1 MKLLSSA
8 LNYIVIIYLWC
19 HLRACGAI
27 PVGDQAPEQKTAVTT
42 SQRGGDISVSSLT
55 VSSGSARNYTFGE
68 RNDGNREDMVTSP
81 GSQSDTTI
89 NAPTFDN
96 GCRDGNVTYPCLN
109 TSVGPDLPQE
119 DPFVITVINR
129 VELAITCAGFIANG
143 VTYLTLSCNGGR
155 FAMLILLVIKHQ
167 SLVDMGICGMGALYL
182 LLPAGNWL
190 TGNHIADFIVCYTW
204 HSQGLF
210 WANMFVS
217 TWNLVLIG
225 IERYIMICTPFI
237 YNTVTKRQFL
247 YIFAGI
253 YVGSFVF
260 IIPGYIQVDFVNG
273 ECLWRNMGDFGYHF
287 YYGYSIFILLIFYVF
302 PVGAFVFLY
311 G

>member
-1 MKLLSSA
+1 M
-8 LNYIVIIYLWC
+8 
-19 HLRACGAI
+19 RACDAT

-42 SQRGGDISVSSLT
+42 TQLGGEIYVSPLT
-55 VSSGSARNYTFGE
+55 FNSGSARNYTFGE
-68 RNDGNREDMVTSP
+68 RHDGSREDMVTSP
-81 GSQSDTTI
+81 GSHSDTTI
-89 NAPTFDN
+89 NAIDN
-96 GCRDGNVTYPCLN
+96 GCRDGNVTYPCIN
-109 TSVGPDLPQE
+109 TSVGPDSPQE
-119 DPFVITVINR
+119 DQFVITVINR
-129 VELAITCAGFIANG
+129 VELAITCAGFLANG
-143 VTYLTLSCNGGR
+143 ATYLTLSCNGGR
-155 FAMLILLVIKHQ
+155 FSVLILLVLKHQ
-167 SLVDMGICGMGALYL
+167 SLVDMGICGMGAMYL

-190 TGNHIADFIVCYTW
+190 TGNRIADFIVCYTW

-217 TWNLVLIG
+217 TWNLVIMG
-225 IERYIMICTPFI
+225 IERYIMICKPLI

-260 IIPGYIQVDFVNG
+260 IIPGYIQVDFING

-287 YYGYSIFILLIFYVF
+287 YYGYSIFILFIFYVF
-302 PVGAFVFLY
+302 PVGAFVFIY

>member
-1 MKLLSSA
+1 MEMLSYA

-19 HLRACGAI
+19 YLPACDAI
-27 PVGDQAPEQKTAVTT
+27 PGGDQAPEQKTAVTT
-42 SQRGGDISVSSLT
+42 THLGGEIYVSSLT

-68 RNDGNREDMVTSP
+68 RYDGSREDMVTSP
-81 GSQSDTTI
+81 GSQSDKTV
-89 NAPTFDN
+89 NAPTLDN

-129 VELAITCAGFIANG
+129 VQLTITCAGFLANG

-155 FAMLILLVIKHQ
+155 FSVLILLVLKHQ
-167 SLVDMGICGMGALYL
+167 SLVDMGICGMCAMYL

-190 TGNHIADFIVCYTW
+190 TGNHIADAIVCYTW
-204 HSQGLF
+204 HSQGLY
-210 WANMFVS
+210 WAAMFVS
-217 TWNLVLIG
+217 SWNLVLMG
-225 IERYIMICTPFI
+225 IERYIKICKPLL

-247 YIFAGI
+247 YTFAGI

-260 IIPGYIQVDFVNG
+260 IILGYIQVDFING
-273 ECLWRNMGDFGYHF
+273 ECLRRNIGDFGYPF
-287 YYGYSIFILLIFYVF
+287 YYGYSIVIPFLFYLF
-302 PVGAFVFLY
+302 PVGAFVFIY